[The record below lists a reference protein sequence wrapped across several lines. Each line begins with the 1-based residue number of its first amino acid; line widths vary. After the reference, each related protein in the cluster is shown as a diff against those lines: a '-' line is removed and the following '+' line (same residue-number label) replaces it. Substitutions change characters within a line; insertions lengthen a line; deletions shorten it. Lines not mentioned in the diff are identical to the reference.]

1 MFTGH
6 SVTENRTGYV
16 SQCPGLI
23 LSPVE
28 SLNNKNIV
36 QPTSL
41 AGSDQTLDS
50 FVEDS
55 HSSDMSM
62 RLLISEAGRH
72 SSIFFSYHYF

>member
-41 AGSDQTLDS
+41 AGSDQTLDLR
-50 FVEDS
+50 EK
-55 HSSDMSM
+55 
-62 RLLISEAGRH
+62 I
-72 SSIFFSYHYF
+72 IC